1 MSNLANEALIP
12 HIGIVTDAAVAS
24 GSSGAFSF
32 VDIEG
37 NSAGTV
43 RERPRLTTDA
53 DIFGYMN
60 MEKVIDNWN
69 GTRRALI
76 DCGGTSLCFK
86 YPAEEVSAFDTLRAV
101 SISKGSAEYDQL
113 TKALPAYLS
122 GKAGCSFFRI
132 EAELSGS
139 PVSISRPDT
148 VSFADSADFY
158 DLSAGIIE
166 YGGAIYAYVCQT
178 GV

>member
-12 HIGIVTDAAVAS
+12 HIGIVTDAAAAS
-24 GSSGAFSF
+24 GSGAFSF

-69 GTRRALI
+69 GTRRALV
-76 DCGGTSLCFK
+76 DWNFPLK
-86 YPAEEVSAFDTLRAV
+86 SAA
-101 SISKGSAEYDQL
+101 A
-113 TKALPAYLS
+113 
-122 GKAGCSFFRI
+122 
-132 EAELSGS
+132 
-139 PVSISRPDT
+139 
-148 VSFADSADFY
+148 
-158 DLSAGIIE
+158 
-166 YGGAIYAYVCQT
+166 
-178 GV
+178 